1 MRKGQQMTRMQ
12 IFAKAGLVS
21 LGIYAVVT
29 LCWYLTNVM
38 PLLKIPSCLIGI
50 LCFVVFAVVI
60 AVITFFLI
68 FNNDSLARKMAGH
81 GDQLN
86 PAAKALCLTASLRV
100 AVVFCGLIFLPAS
113 IPTIRNILLIPLR
126 IRPFI
131 NEIFLFD
138 RYPEPLLM
146 PFSKWCEIIYNFL
159 KIILAVYLLC
169 GAPHFVRWQFRH
181 SIIRCQ
187 PITQK
192 TEAEN
197 SPITNSERLD
207 NE

>member
-1 MRKGQQMTRMQ
+1 MTKMQ
-12 IFAKAGLVS
+12 IIAKAGLVS
-21 LGIYAVVT
+21 LGIYTVVT
-29 LCWYLTNVM
+29 LCWYLTHV
-38 PLLKIPSCLIGI
+38 IPSFNLPSYLVGT
-50 LCFVVFAVVI
+50 LCFTVFAVFF

-68 FNNDSLARKMAGH
+68 FNNDSLARKMAGP

-86 PAAKALCLTASLRV
+86 PATEALWLAASLRL
-100 AVVFCGLIFLPAS
+100 ASVFCGLILLSAS
-113 IPTIRNILLIPLR
+113 IPTIRNVLLVPIR

-138 RYPEPLLM
+138 SYPKTLLL
-146 PFSKWCEIIYNFL
+146 PFSKWCAIIYNLL
-159 KIILAVYLLC
+159 KLILAVYLLC

-181 SIIRCQ
+181 SIIQYQ

-192 TEAEN
+192 TGPEN
-197 SPITNSERLD
+197 SPIANSERVD

>member
-1 MRKGQQMTRMQ
+1 MRKGQRMTRMQ
-12 IFAKAGLVS
+12 LIAKSGLVS

-29 LCWYLTNVM
+29 LCWYLTHVIPSFNF
-38 PLLKIPSCLIGI
+38 PSCLIGI
-50 LCFVVFAVVI
+50 LCFAVFAVFI

-68 FNNDSLARKMAGH
+68 FNNDSLARKMAGL

-86 PAAKALCLTASLRV
+86 PAAKTLWLSSSLRV
-100 AVVFCGLIFLPAS
+100 AAVFCGLILLSAS
-113 IPTIRNILLIPLR
+113 IPTIRNILLVPIR

-138 RYPEPLLM
+138 SYPKPLLM
-146 PFSKWCEIIYNFL
+146 PFSKWCRIIYNFL

-181 SIIRCQ
+181 SIIQYQ
-187 PITQK
+187 PTTPK
-192 TEAEN
+192 TEPEN
-197 SPITNSERLD
+197 SPIANSERDD

>member
-1 MRKGQQMTRMQ
+1 MTRMQ
-12 IFAKAGLVS
+12 IIAKAGLVS
-21 LGIYAVVT
+21 LGIYAIVT
-29 LCWYLTNVM
+29 LCWYLTNVI
-38 PLLKIPSCLIGI
+38 PSFNIPSCLIGI
-50 LCFVVFAVVI
+50 LCFAVFAVFI
-60 AVITFFLI
+60 AIITFFLI
-68 FNNDSLARKMAGH
+68 FNNDSLARKMAGP

-86 PAAKALCLTASLRV
+86 PADEALWLAASLRV
-100 AVVFCGLIFLPAS
+100 AAVFCGLILLSAS
-113 IPTIRNILLIPLR
+113 IPSIRNILLVPIH

-138 RYPEPLLM
+138 RYPKPLLM

-159 KIILAVYLLC
+159 KIIFAVYLLC

-192 TEAEN
+192 TEPEN
-197 SPITNSERLD
+197 SPLTNSERVD

>member
-1 MRKGQQMTRMQ
+1 MTRMQ
-12 IFAKAGLVS
+12 IIAKAGLVT

-29 LCWYLTNVM
+29 LCWYLTHVI
-38 PLLKIPSCLIGI
+38 PLFNLPSCLVGA
-50 LCFVVFAVVI
+50 LCFTVFAVFI
-60 AVITFFLI
+60 AVTTFFLI
-68 FNNDSLARKMAGH
+68 FNNDSLARKMAGP

-86 PAAKALCLTASLRV
+86 PAAKTLWLSSSLRV
-100 AVVFCGLIFLPAS
+100 AAVFCGLILLSAS
-113 IPTIRNILLIPLR
+113 IPTIRNILLVPMR

-138 RYPEPLLM
+138 RCPKPLLM

-159 KIILAVYLLC
+159 KLILAVYLLC

-187 PITQK
+187 PITPK
-192 TEAEN
+192 TEPAN
-197 SPITNSERLD
+197 SPIANSERDD

>member
-1 MRKGQQMTRMQ
+1 MTKMQ
-12 IFAKAGLVS
+12 IIAKAGLVS
-21 LGIYAVVT
+21 LGIYAVVN
-29 LCWYLTNVM
+29 LCWYLTHV
-38 PLLKIPSCLIGI
+38 IPSFYIPSPLIGI
-50 LCFVVFAVVI
+50 VCFAVLAVFI

-68 FNNDSLARKMAGH
+68 FNNDSLARKMAGP

-86 PAAKALCLTASLRV
+86 PADKTLWLSSSLRV
-100 AVVFCGLIFLPAS
+100 AAVFCGLILLSVS
-113 IPTIRNILLIPLR
+113 IPTIRNILLVPIR

-138 RYPEPLLM
+138 RYPKPLLM

-159 KIILAVYLLC
+159 KLILAAYLLC

-192 TEAEN
+192 TGPEN